1 MPNAVRMEPWRRLE
15 FLAPAWRG
23 GEPLLGRFEVSG
35 GDVVG
40 AAALE
45 SYLALTPTLRRRPTI
60 SDAAPTITNTAIR
73 IMPSEMFAPVK
84 ATPPPPLPPAAPAP
98 PPPPPPLS
106 PTTSVTPIS
115 TSAGET
121 QSPPTPLTV
130 IVCLPSEA
138 SAGIVT
144 WRLNW
149 PCASVWPWAI

>member
-1 MPNAVRMEPWRRLE
+1 MPNAVRREPWRRLE
-15 FLAPAWRG
+15 LLVPGGRG
-23 GEPLLGRFEVSG
+23 GEPLLERFEVSG

-45 SYLALTPTLRRRPTI
+45 SYLAPTPTLRRRPTI

-98 PPPPPPLS
+98 APPPPPPPLS

-130 IVCLPSEA
+130 TVCLPSEA
-138 SAGIVT
+138 SDGIAT
-144 WRLNW
+144 WKLN
-149 PCASVWPWAI
+149 